1 MKSTKSL
8 NSLNDQSQRATKQK
22 NTQLDSG
29 QITII
34 PKPELTACSGDSLA
48 KSLFGVTSA
57 QVVLICPDHVMKSTD
72 LLVDRSKGILED
84 RLNPTGIT
92 TSSVLLE

>member
-34 PKPELTACSGDSLA
+34 PKPELTAFSGDSLT
-48 KSLFGVTSA
+48 KSLFGGDPGS
-57 QVVLICPDHVMKSTD
+57 SRYD
-72 LLVDRSKGILED
+72 LPSWIM
-84 RLNPTGIT
+84 
-92 TSSVLLE
+92 